1 MAEIETTVD
10 EIMSSPPRSIDA
22 DATIASAA
30 RVLTERGIGSL
41 IVGEDR
47 IEGII
52 TESDVVAGVVEEHD
66 LATMSVRELMSSPVV
81 TARPTD
87 TVRRAGELMGNNR
100 VKKLPVTEEGRP
112 VGIVTTT
119 DLAHFVP
126 RQRVQMATRRESEI
140 EEGEFE

>member
-1 MAEIETTVD
+1 MTEIETTVD
-10 EIMSSPPRSIDA
+10 EIMTSPPRSIA
-22 DATIASAA
+22 SDATVAAAA
-30 RVLTERGIGSL
+30 RELTSQGIGSL

-47 IEGII
+47 IDGII
-52 TESDVVAGVVEEHD
+52 TETDIVAGIGEERDLTATTVE
-66 LATMSVRELMSSPVV
+66 ELMSSPVV

-87 TVRRAGELMGNNR
+87 TVRTAGELMGKNK

-112 VGIVTTT
+112 VGIITTT

-126 RQRVQMATRRESEI
+126 RQRVQMAARPESDI

>member
-1 MAEIETTVD
+1 MTEIETTVD
-10 EIMSSPPRSIDA
+10 EIMTSPPRSIDA
-22 DATIASAA
+22 GATIASAA
-30 RVLTERGIGSL
+30 RALTERGIGSL

-87 TVRRAGELMGNNR
+87 TVRRAGELMGKNQ

-140 EEGEFE
+140 GEGEFE

>member
-10 EIMSSPPRSIDA
+10 EIMTRPPRSIA
-22 DATIASAA
+22 GDATVAVAA
-30 RVLTERGIGSL
+30 RELTERGIGSL

-47 IEGII
+47 IDGII
-52 TESDVVAGVVEEHD
+52 TEADIVAGIGEERD
-66 LATMSVRELMSSPVV
+66 LTTTSVRELMSSPVV

-87 TVRRAGELMGNNR
+87 TVRTAGEMMGKNR

-126 RQRVQMATRRESEI
+126 RQRVKMATRPESDI
-140 EEGEFE
+140 KEGEFE

>member
-1 MAEIETTVD
+1 MSEIETTVD
-10 EIMSSPPRSIDA
+10 EIMTTPPRSIDA
-22 DATIASAA
+22 DATVASAA
-30 RVLTERGIGSL
+30 RALTERGIGSL

-52 TESDVVAGVVEEHD
+52 TETDVVASIVEEHD
-66 LATMSVRELMSSPVV
+66 PARMSVRELMSSPVV

-87 TVRRAGELMGNNR
+87 TVRRAGELMGKNQ

-119 DLAHFVP
+119 DLAHFLP
-126 RQRVQMATRRESEI
+126 RQRVQMAARPESEI
-140 EEGEFE
+140 REGEFE

>member
-66 LATMSVRELMSSPVV
+66 LATMSVHELMSSPVV

>member
-1 MAEIETTVD
+1 MSEIETTVD
-10 EIMSSPPRSIDA
+10 EIMTSPPRSIA
-22 DATIASAA
+22 GDATVATAA
-30 RVLTERGIGSL
+30 RELTRRGIGSL

-47 IEGII
+47 IDGII
-52 TESDVVAGVVEEHD
+52 TETDVVAGIGEERDLTTTSVE
-66 LATMSVRELMSSPVV
+66 ELMSSPVV

-87 TVRRAGELMGNNR
+87 TVRRAGELMGKNR

-126 RQRVQMATRRESEI
+126 RQRVQMATRPESEI
-140 EEGEFE
+140 GEGEFE